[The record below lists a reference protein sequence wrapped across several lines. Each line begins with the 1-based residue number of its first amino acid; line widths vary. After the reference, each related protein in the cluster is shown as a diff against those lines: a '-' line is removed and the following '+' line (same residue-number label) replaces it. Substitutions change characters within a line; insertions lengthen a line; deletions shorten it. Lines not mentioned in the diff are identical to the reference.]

1 MAPDVPTAIP
11 HSHPAGPPK
20 PTPGPRGTTQRARS
34 PTPLP
39 HHQNKAHTPIP
50 SPRNHRKGYR
60 PPPSNSTHTQKRSPR
75 TSPPLPFFQ
84 PLTIINYNINGI
96 KFVPHSNPS
105 PYWLIIFMHHLT
117 NIAFN
122 GSIYR

>member
-1 MAPDVPTAIP
+1 MSRLPSHIATPPAPPNQPPDRGAP
-11 HSHPAGPPK
+11 HNEQGPPLHSPTTK
-20 PTPGPRGTTQRARS
+20 TRPTPPSQAPATTG
-34 PTPLP
+34 
-39 HHQNKAHTPIP
+39 
-50 SPRNHRKGYR
+50 KGHR

-75 TSPPLPFFQ
+75 ISPPLPFFQ